1 MKENS
6 CPLAFGQLGF
16 LSSSLESRDQALR
29 PTLTV
34 AQRDIKRDSA
44 TVSWPQ
50 GLHGLVLCARER
62 RHREVG
68 TRRRPNYLGLKAGR
82 RLPTSLFFLTRRA
95 REVKPRRSRDT
106 KKDET
111 EV

>member
-1 MKENS
+1 MMKENS

-50 GLHGLVLCARER
+50 GLHGLVSQLRFAR
-62 RHREVG
+62 REEDS
-68 TRRRPNYLGLKAGR
+68 
-82 RLPTSLFFLTRRA
+82 RLQFQFEVLLTLYFIDVLF
-95 REVKPRRSRDT
+95 K
-106 KKDET
+106 
-111 EV
+111 